1 MKKSLWLITL
11 VALCILTCSC
21 EQKQQRPERPTHEKI
36 TESELKVAGVETG
49 NVGGEYVFYADNGI
63 LLKSYSHGYGSHCLP

>member
-21 EQKQQRPERPTHEKI
+21 EQKQQRPERPTYEKI
-36 TESELKVAGVETG
+36 TSSELT
-49 NVGGEYVFYADNGI
+49 GGEVGLRMIKKSLGI
-63 LLKSYSHGYGSHCLP
+63 HLP